1 MGIPSW
7 LLGCSPGARN
17 SLFIGC
23 RLSIC
28 TCYFGLESCSNAI
41 CNWFARFCGYRSSV
55 TTCECCSHCPES
67 DHLSSY
73 SHSIPTFFIVV
84 VYRHLGLSNL
94 LFDMGITGVG
104 VPAGRLPL
112 SPIHDKCGDDKKIP
126 RCVAPVTAMG

>member
-1 MGIPSW
+1 M
-7 LLGCSPGARN
+7 
-17 SLFIGC
+17 LFP
-23 RLSIC
+23 
-28 TCYFGLESCSNAI
+28 
-41 CNWFARFCGYRSSV
+41 
-55 TTCECCSHCPES
+55 CPES

-94 LFDMGITGVG
+94 LFDMGIIGVG

-126 RCVAPVTAMG
+126 SVRRACHGDGLRLSRLN

>member
-1 MGIPSW
+1 MSRVGSSQ
-7 LLGCSPGARN
+7 LLLAFHS
-17 SLFIGC
+17 
-23 RLSIC
+23 SI
-28 TCYFGLESCSNAI
+28 
-41 CNWFARFCGYRSSV
+41 
-55 TTCECCSHCPES
+55 
-67 DHLSSY
+67 
-73 SHSIPTFFIVV
+73 FIVV